1 MAGLNA
7 RKVAMTSG
15 KTKEFAEQEVLEAG
29 TYPARVVSI
38 IDLGLQPQRPY
49 QGQEKPPKQE
59 IKITYE
65 LLDEFMLDE
74 DGEEIEDKPRWVSE
88 DVPFNNLEVDLA
100 KSTKR
105 YKALD
110 PDMELDGDF
119 TQLIGLPCLVT
130 LNVTE
135 GRGKNAGRQFNNV
148 MALSQMRAKDA
159 KKAAPLQ
166 NPAKFFS
173 CEDPDLDI
181 FLSLPEFQQNKIKD
195 NLEYNGSILQALI
208 EGGKAKKP
216 EPEQEVSAKKSK
228 LDAKPEES
236 DEDEGE
242 W

>member
-1 MAGLNA
+1 MGLNA
-7 RKVAMTSG
+7 RKAPMAAGNKGGNIV
-15 KTKEFAEQEVLEAG
+15 QQDVLEAG

-65 LLDEFMLDE
+65 LLDEFCLD
-74 DGEEIEDKPRWVSE
+74 DKGEELEDKPRWVSE
-88 DVPFNNLEVDLA
+88 DIPFNNLEVDLA

-110 PDMELDGDF
+110 PEMELEGDF
-119 TQLIGLPCLVT
+119 TQLLGLPCLVT
-130 LNVTE
+130 LNATE

-148 MALSQMRAKDA
+148 TTISQMRAKDA
-159 KKAAPLQ
+159 RKAAELV
-166 NPAKFFS
+166 NPPKFFS
-173 CEDPDLDI
+173 CDEPDLEI

-195 NLEYNGSILQALI
+195 NLEYNGSILQTLI
-208 EGGKAKKP
+208 EGGK
-216 EPEQEVSAKKSK
+216 QKKSEPK
-228 LDAKPEES
+228 QDVPVNESETAEE
-236 DEDEGE
+236 DDEGE